1 MHIRPTSN
9 KDSDQRNESM
19 RLPHTITRSVHAQRV
34 LEKCTCAQPLML
46 FAGMERFRRAVG
58 CVVTCSRRIQC
69 HPPNLPRRSQSTAP
83 AQTRFPTTFAPTN
96 RFCPQKSPKSSEK
109 RARQFVFLCVGKLW
123 AKWLW
128 AKFCGQNSPH
138 SPANSKAMRASK
150 NDH

>member
-1 MHIRPTSN
+1 
-9 KDSDQRNESM
+9 M

-69 HPPNLPRRSQSTAP
+69 HPPNPPRRSQSTAP

-96 RFCPQKSPKSSEK
+96 DIHQPTNDILPTDFAHKNLPSPRKSCLLTKTCTPNLL
-109 RARQFVFLCVGKLW
+109 FFLIIVWAKCGQNDCGQNCVGKNVLT
-123 AKWLW
+123 
-128 AKFCGQNSPH
+128 FN
-138 SPANSKAMRASK
+138 NERAVLF
-150 NDH
+150 

>member
-58 CVVTCSRRIQC
+58 CVVTCSRPIQC
-69 HPPNLPRRSQSTAP
+69 HPPNPPRRSQSTAP

-96 RFCPQKSPKSSEK
+96 DIILPTHFHFAHTFCPQKISKSSEIL
-109 RARQFVFLCVGKLW
+109 FVNKDVHAKFALFFNNCVGKVW
-123 AKWLW
+123 AK
-128 AKFCGQNSPH
+128 
-138 SPANSKAMRASK
+138 
-150 NDH
+150 